1 MSKDVKKG
9 WHEEFYSEA
18 ELKMFAD
25 VGKGI
30 APEAMSAYQN
40 RWAALIEEV
49 RQNLGIDPV
58 SEKAQDLGRRWTE
71 LLDEAYG
78 GYPELKA
85 RIAKAYSARAIPK
98 EYNMIAPEVWDF
110 VNEVHVAAKKKRK
123 K

>member
-71 LLDEAYG
+71 LL
-78 GYPELKA
+78 KA